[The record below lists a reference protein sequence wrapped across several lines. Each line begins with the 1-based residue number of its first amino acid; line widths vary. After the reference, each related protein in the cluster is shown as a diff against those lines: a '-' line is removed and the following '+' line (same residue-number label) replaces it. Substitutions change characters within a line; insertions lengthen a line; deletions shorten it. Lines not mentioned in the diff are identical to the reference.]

1 LESVREDRVRTL
13 VLGVLDGILKKSGAP
28 GVVISGG
35 GPERSLLLEWL
46 ALKGI
51 PVFHPS
57 HEAVSLAQE
66 VLLSTSG
73 LESPPVAPWQ
83 DGSLVLASLAL
94 ARQENLLLLG
104 TTTKTFL
111 LLSPPLPLE
120 PVLPL
125 GDLYAS
131 DVLEMRGECSIPPI
145 LEGIDARVLRAV
157 DQGLQEFLEGNLPIR
172 EALPHLPPDLR
183 QTLREG
189 LTMTRRAWTPRTLV
203 PQLRSIT
210 LGIDLHL

>member
-1 LESVREDRVRTL
+1 MLR
-13 VLGVLDGILKKSGAP
+13 KSGAP

-35 GPERSLLLEWL
+35 GPERSLLVDWL

-51 PVFHPS
+51 QVFRPS

-66 VLLSTSG
+66 VLLTTAD
-73 LESPPVAPWQ
+73 LEGPPVAPWQ
-83 DGSLVLASLAL
+83 DGALALASLAL
-94 ARQENLLLLG
+94 ARKKNLLLLG

-111 LLSPPLPLE
+111 LLSPPLPVE

-131 DVLEMRGECSIPPI
+131 DVLDMQGECSIPPL
-145 LEGIDARVLRAV
+145 LEGVDVRVLRAV
-157 DQGLQEFLEGNLPIR
+157 DQGLQEFLEGNFSIQ
-172 EALPHLPPDLR
+172 EALSQLPPDLR
-183 QTLREG
+183 ESLREG
-189 LTMTRRAWTPRTLV
+189 LRTTRKAWTPRYLV
-203 PQLRSIT
+203 PQLRTAT